1 MKRKDGNVM
10 NVVRD
15 RLDALRKLMKER
27 GMDAYMI
34 PTADFHESEYVGE
47 HFKCREYMTG
57 FTGSAGTALIT
68 MDEACLWVDGRYY
81 VQAAAQLKDSTV
93 TMMKMGQEGVPSL
106 GAYLEDKMPEGGC
119 LGFDGRVVNA
129 AEGLALEE
137 MLRERGARIS
147 YGEDLAG
154 MIWQERPELSA
165 EPAWVLDERYAGKS
179 ALDKIADVREAMEK
193 VHASVH
199 VLTSLDDIAWLLN
212 IRGNDILYNPVV
224 LSYALVT
231 MDQLYLF
238 VNSSVLEGKAYPYL
252 EDEKGISVREYLER
266 TGVTVMPY
274 DGVYDMVEGL
284 KNEKVLLEKC
294 RINYAVYRLID
305 GSNKVIDRM
314 NPTASMK
321 AVKNDVEIENEK
333 RAHIKDGVAMTKF
346 IYWLKKNTGRIPM
359 DEISVSDYLGK
370 LRMDQEGCI
379 GLSFATISAYG
390 AHGAMCHYSATP
402 ESSIPL
408 EPRGLY
414 LIDSGG
420 QYYEGTTDITRTIAM
435 GPVTDEEKEH
445 FTLVLMSMLRLGD
458 VKFLHGCR
466 GLSLDYAAR
475 EPLWRRGLNYEHG
488 TGHGVSYL
496 SSVHERPNGIRFKMV
511 PERQDNA
518 VMEAGMI
525 TSDEPGVYIEG
536 SHGIRTENLVL
547 CVEDEKNEYGQFL
560 RFEYLTYVPI
570 DLEVIDREI
579 MSERDVE
586 LLNRYHEQVYE
597 KISPYLDE
605 DERVWLA
612 EATRAV

>member
-93 TMMKMGQEGVPSL
+93 TMMKMGQEGVLSL

-252 EDEKGISVREYLER
+252 EDAKGISVREYLER

-305 GSNKVIDRM
+305 GSNKVIDRI

>member
-1 MKRKDGNVM
+1 M
-10 NVVRD
+10 NLIQG

-57 FTGSAGTALIT
+57 FTGSAGTALVT

-129 AEGLALEE
+129 AQGLALEE
-137 MLRERGARIS
+137 LLKERGARIS

-154 MIWQERPELSA
+154 MIWEERPALSA
-165 EPAWVLDERYAGKS
+165 EPAWVLDKRYAGKS
-179 ALDKIADVREAMEK
+179 ALDKIGDVREAMK
-193 VHASVH
+193 KAHASVH

-212 IRGNDILYNPVV
+212 MRGNDILYNPVV

-231 MDQLYLF
+231 MEQLYLF

-252 EDEKGISVREYLER
+252 EDAEGISVREYLER
-266 TGVTVMPY
+266 MGVTVMPY
-274 DGVYDMVEGL
+274 NGVYDMVEGL
-284 KNEKVLLEKC
+284 KGEKVLLEKS
-294 RINYAVYRLID
+294 RVNYAVYRLIN

-402 ESSIPL
+402 ESNIPL

-579 MSERDVE
+579 MSDRDVE

-605 DERVWLA
+605 DERAWLA
-612 EATRAV
+612 EVTRAV

>member
-193 VHASVH
+193 AHASVH

-274 DGVYDMVEGL
+274 DGVYDMVEGI

-294 RINYAVYRLID
+294 RVNYAVYRLID

-390 AHGAMCHYSATP
+390 VHGAMCHYSATP

-579 MSERDVE
+579 MTERDVE

>member
-1 MKRKDGNVM
+1 M
-10 NVVRD
+10 NVIQS
-15 RLDALRKLMKER
+15 RLNALRKLMKER

-57 FTGSAGTALIT
+57 FTGSAGTALVT

-81 VQAAAQLKDSTV
+81 VQAAAQLKDSTM
-93 TMMKMGQEGVPSL
+93 TMMKMEQEGVPSL
-106 GAYLEDKMPEGGC
+106 GAYLDDKMPEGGC

-137 MLRERGARIS
+137 LLKERGARIS

-179 ALDKIADVREAMEK
+179 ALEKIADVREAMK
-193 VHASVH
+193 KAHASVH

-224 LSYALVT
+224 LSYALLT

-238 VNSSVLEGKAYPYL
+238 VNSSVLVGKAYPYL
-252 EDEKGISVREYLER
+252 EDAEDISVREYLER
-266 TGVTVMPY
+266 MGVTVMPY
-274 DGVYDMVEGL
+274 DGVYDMVEEL
-284 KNEKVLLEKC
+284 KGEKVLLEKC
-294 RINYAVYRLID
+294 RVNYAVYRLIN
-305 GSNKVIDRM
+305 GANKVIDRM

-346 IYWLKKNTGRIPM
+346 IYWLKKNMGRIPM
-359 DEISVSDYLGK
+359 DEISVSDYLEK

-402 ESSIPL
+402 ESNISL

-458 VKFLHGCR
+458 VKFLRGCR

-560 RFEYLTYVPI
+560 RFEYLTYVPV
-570 DLEVIDREI
+570 DLEVIDRGI
-579 MSERDVE
+579 MSDRDVE

-612 EATRAV
+612 EVTRAV

>member
-1 MKRKDGNVM
+1 M
-10 NVVRD
+10 NVIQS
-15 RLDALRKLMKER
+15 RLNALRKLMKER

-57 FTGSAGTALIT
+57 FTGSAGTALVT

-81 VQAAAQLKDSTV
+81 VQAAAQLKDSTM

-106 GAYLEDKMPEGGC
+106 GAYLDDKMPEGGC

-137 MLRERGARIS
+137 LLKERGARIS

-179 ALDKIADVREAMEK
+179 ALEKIADVREAMK
-193 VHASVH
+193 KAHASVH

-224 LSYALVT
+224 LSYALLT

-238 VNSSVLEGKAYPYL
+238 VNSSVLVGKAYPYL
-252 EDEKGISVREYLER
+252 EDAEDISVREYLER
-266 TGVTVMPY
+266 MGVTVMPY
-274 DGVYDMVEGL
+274 DEVYDMVEEL
-284 KNEKVLLEKC
+284 KGEKVLLEKC
-294 RINYAVYRLID
+294 RVNYAVYRLIN
-305 GSNKVIDRM
+305 GANKVIDRM

-346 IYWLKKNTGRIPM
+346 IYWLKKNMGRIPM
-359 DEISVSDYLGK
+359 DEISVSDYLEK

-402 ESSIPL
+402 ESNISL

-525 TSDEPGVYIEG
+525 TSDEPGVYIDG

-560 RFEYLTYVPI
+560 RFEYLTYVPV
-570 DLEVIDREI
+570 DLEVIDRGI
-579 MSERDVE
+579 MSDRDVE

-612 EATRAV
+612 EVTRAV

>member
-10 NVVRD
+10 NVIRD

-106 GAYLEDKMPEGGC
+106 GEYLEDKMPEGGC

-179 ALDKIADVREAMEK
+179 ALDKITDVREAMEK

>member
-10 NVVRD
+10 NVIRD

-57 FTGSAGTALIT
+57 FTGSAGTALVT

-106 GAYLEDKMPEGGC
+106 RAYLEDKMPEGGC

-305 GSNKVIDRM
+305 GSNKVIDRI

>member
-10 NVVRD
+10 NVIRD

-106 GAYLEDKMPEGGC
+106 RAYLEDKMPEGGC

-199 VLTSLDDIAWLLN
+199 VLTSLYDIAWLLN

-252 EDEKGISVREYLER
+252 EDAKGISVREYLER

>member
-10 NVVRD
+10 NVIRD

-93 TMMKMGQEGVPSL
+93 TMMKMGQEDVPSL

-579 MSERDVE
+579 MTERDVE

>member
-10 NVVRD
+10 NVIRD

-106 GAYLEDKMPEGGC
+106 RAYLEDKMPEGGC

-511 PERQDNA
+511 PERQDKA

>member
-10 NVVRD
+10 NVIRD

-47 HFKCREYMTG
+47 YFKCREYMTG

-252 EDEKGISVREYLER
+252 EDAKGISVREYLER

-294 RINYAVYRLID
+294 RVNYAVYRLID

>member
-10 NVVRD
+10 NVIRD

-106 GAYLEDKMPEGGC
+106 RAYLEDKMPEGGC

-379 GLSFATISAYG
+379 GLSFATISSYV

>member
-10 NVVRD
+10 NVIRD

-68 MDEACLWVDGRYY
+68 MDEACLWGDGRYY

-252 EDEKGISVREYLER
+252 EDAKGISVREYLER

-294 RINYAVYRLID
+294 RVNYAVYRLID

>member
-1 MKRKDGNVM
+1 M
-10 NVVRD
+10 NVIQS
-15 RLDALRKLMKER
+15 RLNALRKLMKER

-57 FTGSAGTALIT
+57 FTGSAGTALVT

-81 VQAAAQLKDSTV
+81 VPAAAQLKDSTV

-106 GAYLEDKMPEGGC
+106 GEYLEDKMPEGGC

-179 ALDKIADVREAMEK
+179 ALEKIADVREAMK
-193 VHASVH
+193 KAHASVH

-224 LSYALVT
+224 LSYALLT

-238 VNSSVLEGKAYPYL
+238 VNSSVLVGKAYPYL
-252 EDEKGISVREYLER
+252 EDAEDISVREYLER
-266 TGVTVMPY
+266 MGVTVMPY
-274 DGVYDMVEGL
+274 DGVYDMVEEL
-284 KNEKVLLEKC
+284 KGEKVLLEKC
-294 RINYAVYRLID
+294 RVNYAVYRLIN
-305 GSNKVIDRM
+305 GANKVIDRM

-346 IYWLKKNTGRIPM
+346 IYWLKKNMGRIPM
-359 DEISVSDYLGK
+359 DEISVSDYLEK

-525 TSDEPGVYIEG
+525 TSDEPGVYIDG

-560 RFEYLTYVPI
+560 RFEYLTYVPV
-570 DLEVIDREI
+570 DLEVIDRGI
-579 MSERDVE
+579 MSDRDVE

>member
-1 MKRKDGNVM
+1 M
-10 NVVRD
+10 NVIQS
-15 RLDALRKLMKER
+15 RLNALRKLMKER

-57 FTGSAGTALIT
+57 FTGSAGTALVT

-81 VQAAAQLKDSTV
+81 VQAAAQLKDSTM

-106 GAYLEDKMPEGGC
+106 GAYLDDKMPEGGC

-137 MLRERGARIS
+137 LLKERGARIS

-179 ALDKIADVREAMEK
+179 ALEKIADVREAMK
-193 VHASVH
+193 KAHASVH

-224 LSYALVT
+224 LSYALLT

-238 VNSSVLEGKAYPYL
+238 VNSSVLVGKAYPYL
-252 EDEKGISVREYLER
+252 EDAEDISVREYLER
-266 TGVTVMPY
+266 MGVTVMPY
-274 DGVYDMVEGL
+274 DGVYDMVEEL
-284 KNEKVLLEKC
+284 KGEKVLLEKC
-294 RINYAVYRLID
+294 RVNYAVYRLIN
-305 GSNKVIDRM
+305 GANKVIDRM

-333 RAHIKDGVAMTKF
+333 RAHSKDGVAMTKF
-346 IYWLKKNTGRIPM
+346 IYWLKKNMGRIPM
-359 DEISVSDYLGK
+359 DEISVSDYLEK

-402 ESSIPL
+402 ESNISL

-560 RFEYLTYVPI
+560 RFEYLTYVPV
-570 DLEVIDREI
+570 DLEVIDRGI
-579 MSERDVE
+579 MSDRDVE

-612 EATRAV
+612 EVTRAV

>member
-1 MKRKDGNVM
+1 M

-47 HFKCREYMTG
+47 YFKCREYMTG

-106 GAYLEDKMPEGGC
+106 GEYLEDKMPEGGC

-252 EDEKGISVREYLER
+252 EDAKGISVREYLER

-294 RINYAVYRLID
+294 RVNYAVYRLID

-536 SHGIRTENLVL
+536 SYGIRTENLVL

-579 MSERDVE
+579 MTERDVE

>member
-1 MKRKDGNVM
+1 M
-10 NVVRD
+10 NVIQS
-15 RLDALRKLMKER
+15 RLNALRKLMKER

-57 FTGSAGTALIT
+57 FTGSAGTALVT

-81 VQAAAQLKDSTV
+81 VQAAAQLKDSTM

-106 GAYLEDKMPEGGC
+106 GAYLDDKMPEGGC

-137 MLRERGARIS
+137 LLKERGVRIS

-179 ALDKIADVREAMEK
+179 ALEKIADVREAMK
-193 VHASVH
+193 KAHASVH

-224 LSYALVT
+224 LSYALLT

-238 VNSSVLEGKAYPYL
+238 VNSSVLVGKAYPYL
-252 EDEKGISVREYLER
+252 EDAEDISVREYLER
-266 TGVTVMPY
+266 MGVTVMPY
-274 DGVYDMVEGL
+274 DGVYDMVEEL
-284 KNEKVLLEKC
+284 KGEKVLLEKC
-294 RINYAVYRLID
+294 RVNYAVYRLIN
-305 GSNKVIDRM
+305 GANKVIDRM

-346 IYWLKKNTGRIPM
+346 IYWLKKNMGRIPM
-359 DEISVSDYLGK
+359 DEISVSDYLEK

-402 ESSIPL
+402 ESNISL

-525 TSDEPGVYIEG
+525 TSDEPGVYIDG

-560 RFEYLTYVPI
+560 RFEYLTYVPV
-570 DLEVIDREI
+570 DLEVIDRGI
-579 MSERDVE
+579 MSDRDVE

-612 EATRAV
+612 EVTRAV

>member
-10 NVVRD
+10 NVIRD

-106 GAYLEDKMPEGGC
+106 RAYLEDKMPEGGC

-193 VHASVH
+193 AHASVH

>member
-10 NVVRD
+10 NVIRD

-106 GAYLEDKMPEGGC
+106 GEYLEDKMPEGGC

-179 ALDKIADVREAMEK
+179 ALDKITDVREAMEK

-252 EDEKGISVREYLER
+252 EDAKGISVREYLER

-294 RINYAVYRLID
+294 RVNYAVYRLID

-579 MSERDVE
+579 MTERDVE

>member
-106 GAYLEDKMPEGGC
+106 GEYLEEKMPEGGC

-179 ALDKIADVREAMEK
+179 ALDKITDVREAMEK

-252 EDEKGISVREYLER
+252 EDAKGISVREYLER

-294 RINYAVYRLID
+294 RVNYAVYRLID

>member
-1 MKRKDGNVM
+1 M

-93 TMMKMGQEGVPSL
+93 TMMKMGQEGVLSL

-193 VHASVH
+193 AHASVH

-252 EDEKGISVREYLER
+252 EDAKGISVREYLER

-274 DGVYDMVEGL
+274 DGVYDMVEGI

-294 RINYAVYRLID
+294 RVNYAVYRLID

>member
-106 GAYLEDKMPEGGC
+106 GEYLEDKMPEGGC

-252 EDEKGISVREYLER
+252 EDAKGISVREYLER

>member
-47 HFKCREYMTG
+47 YFKCREYMTG
-57 FTGSAGTALIT
+57 FTGSAGTALVT

-106 GAYLEDKMPEGGC
+106 GEYLEDKMPEGGC

-252 EDEKGISVREYLER
+252 EDAKGISVREYLER

-294 RINYAVYRLID
+294 RVNYAVYRLID

-536 SHGIRTENLVL
+536 SYGIRTENLVL

>member
-10 NVVRD
+10 NVIRD

-93 TMMKMGQEGVPSL
+93 TMRKMGQEGVPSL
-106 GAYLEDKMPEGGC
+106 RAYLEDKMPEGGC

-294 RINYAVYRLID
+294 RVNYAVYRLID
-305 GSNKVIDRM
+305 GSNKVIDRI

>member
-10 NVVRD
+10 NVIRD

-93 TMMKMGQEGVPSL
+93 TMRKMGQEGVPSL
-106 GAYLEDKMPEGGC
+106 RAYLEDKMPEGGC

-305 GSNKVIDRM
+305 GSNKVIDRI

>member
-10 NVVRD
+10 NVIRD

-93 TMMKMGQEGVPSL
+93 TMRKMGQEGVPSL
-106 GAYLEDKMPEGGC
+106 RAYLEDKMPEGGC

-212 IRGNDILYNPVV
+212 IRGNDVLYNPVV

-305 GSNKVIDRM
+305 GSNKVIDRI

>member
-1 MKRKDGNVM
+1 M
-10 NVVRD
+10 NVIQS
-15 RLDALRKLMKER
+15 RLNALRKLMKER

-106 GAYLEDKMPEGGC
+106 GVYLEDKMPEGGC

-193 VHASVH
+193 AHASVH

-252 EDEKGISVREYLER
+252 EDAKGISVREYLER

-274 DGVYDMVEGL
+274 DGVYDMVEGI

-294 RINYAVYRLID
+294 RVNYAVYRLID

-536 SHGIRTENLVL
+536 SYGIRTENLVL

-579 MSERDVE
+579 MTERDVE